1 MQTAARNTLYSFVLM
16 RNFTRERGCE
26 CGVRVLRNMFR
37 KVAPA
42 ALNLFVR
49 GTVLFIIGGFLAM
62 VLFMLSVLPEAQKR
76 RWQVLPIEVFAQIY
90 STAWWIP
97 PSCGTAA
104 AVVGL
109 IYPCSDSRLG
119 KPHVFQREWSSVT
132 RCVAMFVGI
141 SHACAVS
148 FLLKRMCLS
157 RLATRRISCVIPD
170 SVIE

>member
-1 MQTAARNTLYSFVLM
+1 
-16 RNFTRERGCE
+16 
-26 CGVRVLRNMFR
+26 MFR

-42 ALNLFVR
+42 ALNIFVR

-76 RWQVLPIEVFAQIY
+76 RWQVLPIDIFANLY
-90 STAWWIP
+90 SKGWWIP

-104 AVVGL
+104 ALVGL

-119 KPHVFQREWSSVT
+119 KPHAFQREWSSVT

-148 FLLKRMCLS
+148 FH
-157 RLATRRISCVIPD
+157 V
-170 SVIE
+170 